1 MKDIKNVIE
10 RLNDEAE
17 TATGKRIRK
26 KEIAYTLGIK
36 QSTLSK
42 KLSGVQEFT
51 ASELEMIAKIFKV
64 PITIFYDEDVS
75 MTNKKAALQLLLQNS
90 SCKELMSYINIM
102 SRIAIDRNEK
112 QK

>member
-17 TATGKRIRK
+17 TVTGKRIRK
-26 KEIAYTLGIK
+26 KEIAEALGIK
-36 QSTLSK
+36 ESNFSK
-42 KLSGVQEFT
+42 KLKDGRFFDY
-51 ASELEMIAKIFKV
+51 ELEIIAKLFKA

-75 MTNKKAALQLLLQNS
+75 KINKKAALQLLLQNS
-90 SCKELMSYINIM
+90 SNVELMSYIHIM
-102 SRIAIDRNEK
+102 SEIALKKKVK